1 MCAKA
6 SHSASESA
14 CTQAGKKKLDQAKW
28 REATE
33 SRFAEMKSDMDGQR
47 DVDGDA
53 RKKRK
58 RGEGLRDTVAS
69 TSGLSGSGR
78 MPLPSLL
85 CHVGGYKLLW
95 SSMYRPVSRR
105 KSKDSSGGR
114 READDGAEV
123 VPRHDETT
131 AATVAAA

>member
-6 SHSASESA
+6 SHSASVSA
-14 CTQAGKKKLDQAKW
+14 CTQATGKKKLDQAKW

-69 TSGLSGSGR
+69 TSGVSGSGR

-85 CHVGGYKLLW
+85 CHIGGYKLRIC
-95 SSMYRPVSRR
+95 YGAVSHR
-105 KSKDSSGGR
+105 KSKCSSGGR
-114 READDGAEV
+114 R
-123 VPRHDETT
+123 
-131 AATVAAA
+131 

>member
-6 SHSASESA
+6 SHSASVSA
-14 CTQAGKKKLDQAKW
+14 CTQATGKKKLDQAKW

-53 RKKRK
+53 RTKRK

-78 MPLPSLL
+78 FDA
-85 CHVGGYKLLW
+85 V
-95 SSMYRPVSRR
+95 
-105 KSKDSSGGR
+105 
-114 READDGAEV
+114 
-123 VPRHDETT
+123 
-131 AATVAAA
+131 TVASVPCWRLQAAVVKYE